1 MRFHACLVYVHL
13 SGNKAVFSE
22 DCMHVMHLPATYV
35 TGSAK
40 TGHNHTSLNL
50 QYEVSKTLGAYW
62 YIVEKIP

>member
-1 MRFHACLVYVHL
+1 
-13 SGNKAVFSE
+13 
-22 DCMHVMHLPATYV
+22 MHVMHLPATYV
-35 TGSAK
+35 TKSAK